1 MTLPPSRRDDLAPP
15 AEGRDVTDLRA
26 LVRHQGTNLRALDNG
41 FLGGH
46 WATPQLLGP
55 EHSDLTGGADG
66 SDSGSGSDIAFWNT
80 DQAVAGEPGQITL
93 NLTWEP
99 IDGSLHIRWNGV
111 DQPPTEWTLDEQ
123 TVTFTSPLIK
133 PGHRLTAAY
142 AYDNGVMAD
151 PSDIL
156 VPFGSSGWKWVD
168 VPPAADIDYS
178 DPAFDDS
185 AWAVASAP
193 FGDTNPDFTDP
204 FGHGWPIYVTTFAQ
218 GTRMWARRV
227 ITDADAGFA
236 VTISLRWNRAI
247 HVYWNGAAVYSNS
260 SDAGEATFTVD
271 GSLVLASNT
280 LAIKTVDDGFSG
292 PGTGCY
298 FDAQISQEVD

>member
-1 MTLPPSRRDDLAPP
+1 MPLPPSRRDSAGPP
-15 AEGRDVTDLRA
+15 PRDVTDLYQIARQ
-26 LVRHQGTNLRALDNG
+26 HSSYLRGLDPG
-41 FLGGH
+41 FLEGRF
-46 WATPQLLGP
+46 ATPQLVPTGV
-55 EHSDLTGGADG
+55 SDLVGDDGGDGGAAGADH
-66 SDSGSGSDIAFWNT
+66 AFWNT

-142 AYDNGVMAD
+142 AYDNGELTD
-151 PSDIL
+151 PTGIL
-156 VPFGSSGWKWVD
+156 VPFASDGWKWVD